1 MTYKKQNSRGKG
13 GASHQGGWN
22 AAHKLLSKEERDES
36 WLESS
41 QGKGHVLRKL
51 QDQIRA
57 ASGKEEQLNGIR
69 KAVELAFGFTAK
81 LEQVDLLWSLV
92 FDREDRILVAK
103 TGYGKS
109 ASVVPQLLPLLTRSS
124 IVIVLLPLNALEPV
138 RSSL

>member
-1 MTYKKQNSRGKG
+1 MTYKKRNSRGKG

-22 AAHKLLSKEERDES
+22 AAHKLLSKEERDERR
-36 WLESS
+36 LESS

-92 FDREDRILVAK
+92 FDREDRYLSQRRGMERV
-103 TGYGKS
+103 
-109 ASVVPQLLPLLTRSS
+109 LFRSFF
-124 IVIVLLPLNALEPV
+124 PPHA
-138 RSSL
+138 

>member
-22 AAHKLLSKEERDES
+22 AAHKLLSKEERDERR
-36 WLESS
+36 LESS

-81 LEQVDLLWSLV
+81 LEQVDLCGLLYST
-92 FDREDRILVAK
+92 ERIGYLSRRRGMERVLFRSFFPSSRVA
-103 TGYGKS
+103 
-109 ASVVPQLLPLLTRSS
+109 L
-124 IVIVLLPLNALEPV
+124 
-138 RSSL
+138 